1 MVSESRLRNI
11 EELAEFVAESTFPN
25 SRIEPQQIAD
35 RLAVTYNYGHY
46 EDAFDGLLEYY
57 GDTFHIFGN
66 IDRVNSSDHPRARFT
81 FSHEL
86 GHYFIDEHRNALVG
100 GVGPH
105 ASFTDYQSDNPAE
118 QEADS
123 FAAALLMPTKR
134 FNSAV
139 KKRPPSMQ
147 SIRELAE
154 QFGTSYSSTA
164 IRYAKSD
171 LHSAIVM
178 RWTSE
183 ERKWC
188 WSSEEM
194 FQITG
199 NKLYKPAEKIV
210 VGSLTNSL
218 LNEKM
223 EEQSTK
229 GSTLSAWCPFI
240 ASGSKKDMIVAEEV
254 MSLGSFGV
262 LTLLYP
268 A

>member
-1 MVSESRLRNI
+1 MVSESRMRDI

-25 SRIEPQQIAD
+25 SRIEPEQIAD

-46 EDAFDGLLEYY
+46 ENAFDGLLQYY
-57 GDTFHIFGN
+57 ENTFHIFGN
-66 IDRVNSSDHPRARFT
+66 LDRVYSSRDPRARFT

-86 GHYFIDEHRNALVG
+86 GHYFIDEHRNALIG
-100 GVGPH
+100 DVGPH

-118 QEADS
+118 READS

-171 LHSAIVM
+171 LHSVIAM

-188 WSSEEM
+188 WSSDDM
-194 FQITG
+194 YQITG
-199 NKLYKPAEKIV
+199 NKFYKPTEKIV
-210 VGSLTNSL
+210 VGSLTKSL
-218 LNEKM
+218 LHGTKEV
-223 EEQSTK
+223 QSTK

-240 ASGSKKDMIVAEEV
+240 ASGSMKDMIVAEEV
-254 MSLGSFGV
+254 MSLGNFGV